1 VGPGHKA
8 LLALDLYHQPGPV
21 EGGDQA
27 VHGGGLLVKLAE
39 AAPEQRLLRAAHGQ
53 VELARPGVLAQ
64 DDKLAGVAGGDD
76 FLGLVVKRRER
87 EREIRRGRMRN
98 VCVCGWMD
106 GKITLARFLFFS
118 LLPFSLLTLSTL
130 ARDSSDA
137 AQKAGVFVLPRS
149 MYTPRRSMLMG
160 RGRAVRRDGDGWD
173 DERVGFDRRAAA
185 GLRARELGGSRAGA
199 ASEMGHAHTPR
210 SSRQPPCCARA
221 LNSRTRRGDGRQARR
236 PRRGKTPQ
244 PPNTNRCG

>member
-1 VGPGHKA
+1 
-8 LLALDLYHQPGPV
+8 
-21 EGGDQA
+21 
-27 VHGGGLLVKLAE
+27 
-39 AAPEQRLLRAAHGQ
+39 

>member
-1 VGPGHKA
+1 MGPGHKA

-160 RGRAVRRDGDGWD
+160 RGRAVRRDGDG
-173 DERVGFDRRAAA
+173 
-185 GLRARELGGSRAGA
+185 
-199 ASEMGHAHTPR
+199 
-210 SSRQPPCCARA
+210 
-221 LNSRTRRGDGRQARR
+221 
-236 PRRGKTPQ
+236 
-244 PPNTNRCG
+244 